1 MILAISYVNSTPS
14 FEQKTLLFSSTLI
27 FDKLVQFINK
37 LSSICIISLF
47 IVKLLILLQSFRDS
61 FFKSVITGDGASLS

>member
-61 FFKSVITGDGASLS
+61 FFKSVITGEGASLS